1 MVIVLAW
8 YVVECEAENWFQSG
22 AQVEN
27 VRSCAFRASYIFM
40 AWCQFSTEKNLPL
53 SFYAVHCDFSYS

>member
-1 MVIVLAW
+1 MVIVLTW

-27 VRSCAFRASYIFM
+27 VRSCAFRASYVFM
-40 AWCQFSTEKNLPL
+40 AWCQLSTGKKLPL
-53 SFYAVHCDFSYS
+53 